1 MAPTTYDLF
10 VGVDI
15 AASSFTASWSL
26 STNPPL
32 RPVTFEQSPAG
43 FQSFLQ
49 ELAGMNVTPAQTLV
63 VMEATGSYWVALAV
77 TLYDAGY
84 RVSVINPAQIRG
96 YARSRPRRGKT
107 DALDAILLTHFA
119 LERLPAPWTPPPAV
133 YHELRQRL
141 SARLALRE
149 MRQQAFNHRHALL
162 QWPVVVE
169 AVTDQLD
176 EVIKD
181 LDTRVA
187 RLEREIEQIL
197 AKGEWAEAAGL
208 LESIP
213 GIGPLTTAWLL
224 VSTINFT
231 TSASP
236 EALTAYAGL
245 APLPYESGSS
255 IRGRRH
261 IAGGGNSTL
270 RTALY
275 MAALT
280 AVRLNPV
287 VKSFYER
294 LCASGKPRKVAH
306 CAAARK
312 LLHIAYAVVT
322 KKQRFDPTYGKVGDK
337 LVGV

>member
-1 MAPTTYDLF
+1 
-10 VGVDI
+10 
-15 AASSFTASWSL
+15 
-26 STNPPL
+26 
-32 RPVTFEQSPAG
+32 
-43 FQSFLQ
+43 
-49 ELAGMNVTPAQTLV
+49 MNVTPAQTLV

>member
-1 MAPTTYDLF
+1 MTTTAYDLF
-10 VGVDI
+10 VGGDS
-15 AASSFTASWSL
+15 AATSFTASWSL
-26 STNPPL
+26 ATSAPL
-32 RPVTFEQSPAG
+32 RPVTFEQSPDG
-43 FQSFLQ
+43 FQEFQ
-49 ELAGMNVTPAQTLV
+49 QALAGIDIPPSKTLV

-119 LERLPAPWTPPPAV
+119 LERLSAGWTPPPAV

-149 MRQQAFNHRHALL
+149 MRQQACNHRHALL

-169 AVTDQLD
+169 AVTDHLD

-187 RLEREIEQIL
+187 RLEREVEQIL
-197 AKGEWAEAAGL
+197 AKGEWAESAGL

-224 VSTINFT
+224 VSTLNFT

-236 EALTAYAGL
+236 QALPAYAGL

-261 IAGGGNSTL
+261 LAGSGNSTL
-270 RTALY
+270 RTAFS

-287 VKSFYER
+287 VKPFYER
-294 LCASGKPRKVAH
+294 LCVAGKPRKVAH

-322 KKQRFDPTYGKVGDK
+322 KKQRFDPNYGKLRSEV
-337 LVGV
+337 VSV